1 MFIGITGPQN
11 SGKHTIAQ
19 YLMEQH
25 KFQHLALKGTKADF
39 DRESMYGDALIFDNV
54 DDMQLYVT
62 EHWQENFVTCN
73 VDSRELW
80 KLK

>member
-1 MFIGITGPQN
+1 MFIGITGPQY

-19 YLMEQH
+19 YLIEKH
-25 KFQHLALKGTKADF
+25 TFQHLALKNDKTKAG
-39 DRESMYGDALIFDNV
+39 RESMYGDALVFDTV

-62 EHWQENFVTCN
+62 ERWQENFVTCN